1 MGSTRKKNGGKKKT
15 LKYGGRRNN
24 YKKGSFKNR
33 RKMTIRNGEGLKGGM
48 YRFKDENNFKKTD
61 SEDTI
66 RDKLTRMYTRKIGR
80 QSDLRDYMEASWERY
95 LLSISKADRTKMEEL
110 ARNVAETVKS
120 TLPASS
126 TARKSPSPSRGSA
139 AAAASSGSL
148 DDDDD
153 DDEDALYRRMN
164 QLVLTRSKKTREEYK
179 KQLRQFRQITGK
191 DPSSDEEMS
200 DADLHAALADAVSGR
215 RYPGFTADKAAE
227 AELARIAE
235 DLKDEDL
242 KDELE
247 SEEH

>member
-1 MGSTRKKNGGKKKT
+1 MVSTRKKNGGKKKT
-15 LKYGGRRNN
+15 LKYGGGRNN

-33 RKMTIRNGEGLKGGM
+33 RKMTIRNGGGLKGGM

-153 DDEDALYRRMN
+153 DEDALYRRMN
-164 QLVLTRSKKTREEYK
+164 QLVLTRSKKTIDEEYK

-191 DPSSDEEMS
+191 DPSSDEMS
-200 DADLHAALADAVSGR
+200 DADLQAALADAVSGR
-215 RYPGFTADKAAE
+215 RSPGFPVNVGAQAELDRIE
-227 AELARIAE
+227 AEYLE
-235 DLKDEDL
+235 
-242 KDELE
+242 E